1 VWALSARN
9 QWLILES
16 QFSQIKR
23 LLLLRSSRWIALNMA
38 LTTRSKQPHGQA
50 SFAILNF
57 SEWGYVVAMKATK
70 PLAAVSRA
78 LNTH

>member
-1 VWALSARN
+1 
-9 QWLILES
+9 
-16 QFSQIKR
+16 
-23 LLLLRSSRWIALNMA
+23 MA